1 MLKLLS
7 PLVLLCVVTL
17 GPALAAGGGA
27 GGQKKIE
34 PIDSKK
40 LACGRE
46 AGVIYDRSTD
56 RWNGTDAARAKF
68 AACRKRTGIP
78 D

>member
-1 MLKLLS
+1 MTKHLLAAILIIAFAS
-7 PLVLLCVVTL
+7 P
-17 GPALAAGGGA
+17 PALAAGGGS
-27 GGQKKIE
+27 GGKKIA

-46 AGVIYDRSTD
+46 AGVIFDPSTD

-68 AACRKRTGIP
+68 RACRKRTGIQ